1 MVSKAKLS
9 ALGPSKLSQALAQLN
24 AQPKLTLN
32 ALKSLRISYAFR
44 NDHFGARHFAKDYLP
59 RIRYANP
66 ALNIQVEKVLK
77 TPQEAWRPA
86 MEVEFTNGTVHT
98 VDMQQKWST
107 AILKELMDLAGDDS
121 WGHWKSHARA
131 SGQPIVPG
139 EENEAS
145 VVASADGAVL
155 PTLKAFRAAQISG
168 SAQPEP
174 SGRKTKSSPA
184 RAAPPSKSTVPEAS

>member
-44 NDHFGARHFAKDYLP
+44 NDHFGARYVANADRFGIGQRSLYRHFAKDYLP

-77 TPQEAWRPA
+77 RPQEAWRPA
-86 MEVEFTNGTVHT
+86 MEVEFSMRFLAV
-98 VDMQQKWST
+98 ST
-107 AILKELMDLAGDDS
+107 RLYSIDL
-121 WGHWKSHARA
+121 
-131 SGQPIVPG
+131 
-139 EENEAS
+139 
-145 VVASADGAVL
+145 
-155 PTLKAFRAAQISG
+155 
-168 SAQPEP
+168 
-174 SGRKTKSSPA
+174 
-184 RAAPPSKSTVPEAS
+184 